1 MTPESGEPAPSSRNE
16 SYPSGATP
24 SDDPDPEAAAPTGT
38 PSLAPPTSQTFDDLA
53 RKVAHA
59 GPRRGSVV
67 QPPPA
72 WQPDEVTLGF
82 AMIGDTSGGLQ
93 ELPEPAILATILIA
107 AENDRRAILHR
118 FAGRFDEEIDAVAA
132 LFWPFL
138 VVHERPDGP
147 AAIFDGTGVWRRT
160 FRYTLLPAVD
170 GVRPLLDRSLDPA
183 EYLSRMRELTPYFSR
198 DPGAEVLTVE
208 GFLPLDPPL
217 LFDVLSQSRFRA
229 DPQAAHAGFLPARHQ
244 VEWYDQV
251 VRDMRTWLDRFETDL
266 ETLGKVR
273 AQVDAIVTEG
283 RAGLEAEFQRK
294 RTETQ
299 AQVQSA
305 VTRAEEEVAQIARA
319 HHAEA
324 QRYLEVIR
332 KSQSVVVHHEAVIA
346 TADTLAFRATHRRVD
361 PSPHEAR
368 GKQSRIEIRNA
379 NRQIAESRRMV
390 ERIHEQQRSDQ
401 ERAIG
406 KVVEVERSYA
416 RTLSDLELFRDE
428 YVAAGIDLLQSI
440 DGQIAARTTQKNLLE
455 GYFLP
460 LPSLSTIRVV
470 WFPLWMVTLRG
481 SRGVRQIVFPPM
493 QVRKELGIGGALKRL
508 FGGIV
513 LPLEPR
519 TAQFDKLLRPTMEE
533 ALARDPWLASATQE
547 LTRAADVLVDPD
559 VLERLQ
565 QGLSDL
571 RREGWITKKQEEE
584 YLQGYSER
592 ARRRAGG
599 GPEGHGP
606 VPPGARSDPFP
617 PEPNLRAPRRPGSGA

>member
-1 MTPESGEPAPSSRNE
+1 MTEEENASTPTAPPSTPSAPPAPRTDE
-16 SYPSGATP
+16 
-24 SDDPDPEAAAPTGT
+24 
-38 PSLAPPTSQTFDDLA
+38 TFDELA
-53 RKVAHA
+53 KRVAKA
-59 GPRRGSVV
+59 EPRRGSVV

-82 AMIGDTSGGLQ
+82 AMVGDKSGGLQ
-93 ELPEPAILATILIA
+93 ELPEPALLATILIA

-160 FRYTLLPAVD
+160 FRYTLLPPVD
-170 GVRPLLDRSLDPA
+170 GVRPLLDASLVPA

-229 DPQAAHAGFLPARHQ
+229 DPQSAHAGFLPARHQ
-244 VEWYDQV
+244 VEWYDEV
-251 VRDMRTWLDRFETDL
+251 VRDMRKWLDRFETDL
-266 ETLGKVR
+266 QTLGKVR
-273 AQVDAIVTEG
+273 AQVDAIVKKA

-294 RTETQ
+294 REETQ
-299 AQVQSA
+299 AQVQAALS
-305 VTRAEEEVAQIARA
+305 RADEEVARLTKS

-332 KSQSVVVHHEAVIA
+332 KSQSVVVHHEASIA
-346 TADTLAFRATHRRVD
+346 TADALAFRATHRRVD

-368 GKQSRIEIRNA
+368 GKQSRSEIRNA
-379 NRQIAESRRMV
+379 NRQIAESRRMI
-390 ERIHEQQRSDQ
+390 ERIHEQQRADQ

-406 KVVEVERSYA
+406 TVVELERSHA
-416 RTLSDLELFRDE
+416 RTLSDLELFHDE

-440 DGQIAARTTQKNLLE
+440 DGQMAARTTQKNLLE

-460 LPSLSTIRVV
+460 LRSLETIRVV
-470 WFPLWMVTLRG
+470 WFPLWMATLRG
-481 SRGVRQIVFPPM
+481 SRGVRQLVFPPM

-565 QGLSDL
+565 QGLADL

-584 YLQGYSER
+584 YLQAYAER

-606 VPPGARSDPFP
+606 VPPGARSEPFP
-617 PEPNLRAPRRPGSGA
+617 TDTNPRVPPPPRSSA